1 MNVTLEAVS
10 QAGRCAAWLEA
21 LAGDEARVRV
31 VTSSGAVTLSS
42 KLLQLF
48 SPLVRET
55 IASVPTQ
62 EPVVIIIPDTEAST
76 VKHLANFLSKG
87 QIAANELCA
96 LSSSEEQAE
105 FFDVLQKNIFS
116 LARCLQL
123 DIKQLN
129 LSYLLLPN
137 HPTNSSP
144 CNDDDISKGGKL
156 KLRQMDELLK
166 PEISQDDP
174 MTEVENI
181 VDKTDENDALNINI
195 NNNNLTNEREDLI
208 EDIDV
213 LEPHIDIDIVEEDV
227 PEDVESPS
235 SSSHGQGRQGD
246 GAAKKLRLR
255 GFSRPADANILPPPL
270 HTRGPF
276 VILCGYCNSVFK
288 ARNNSEFYRH
298 LAETHFKSY
307 LSQQLGYVPGKPVL
321 KCPEPDCEFKHVQG
335 KPNMTRMFRHY
346 GVVHNKV
353 REAIGSQIVGRYVP
367 ESEMLNETNPGQQQ
381 EDGGAGSGAQHD
393 HQYIATTTSQES
405 AAAQPMVQV
414 NRKANGEESP
424 SNSLEGT
431 RTPRELQ
438 PQVPSQCS
446 DSPNSTMAGQKTV
459 CVKTRSLGSTIV
471 TRKDGKLVVK
481 GPDQVA
487 VKEVAAQLA
496 SGQAKLGSVGGE
508 QVLII
513 VSDGLDLK

>member
-1 MNVTLEAVS
+1 M
-10 QAGRCAAWLEA
+10 QCAEWPES
-21 LAGDEARVRV
+21 LAGDDARVRV

-55 IASVPTQ
+55 IASVPSQ

-96 LSSSEEQAE
+96 LSSSEDQAE
-105 FFDVLQKNIFS
+105 FFDVLQKNIIS
-116 LARCLQL
+116 LARCLHL

-137 HPTNSSP
+137 HPTTSSP
-144 CNDDDISKGGKL
+144 CNDDDFSKGGKL

-166 PEISQDDP
+166 PKISQDDP
-174 MTEVENI
+174 MSEEENI
-181 VDKTDENDALNINI
+181 VGKYDENI
-195 NNNNLTNEREDLI
+195 NNNNSTIEREDSI
-208 EDIDV
+208 EDIDI
-213 LEPHIDIDIVEEDV
+213 LEPHIDIDIVDEDL
-227 PEDVESPS
+227 PEDIESPS
-235 SSSHGQGRQGD
+235 PPSQSHGRQSNGD

-255 GFSRPADANILPPPL
+255 VSCPADANILPPPL

-298 LAETHFKSY
+298 LVDTHFKSY
-307 LSQQLGYVPGKPVL
+307 LSQQLRYVPGKPVL
-321 KCPEPDCEFKHVQG
+321 KCPEPDCEYKLARPH
-335 KPNMTRMFRHY
+335 MTRMFRHY

-353 REAIGSQIVGRYVP
+353 REAIGSKIVGRYVP
-367 ESEMLNETNPGQQQ
+367 ESEMPNESNPGQQQ

-393 HQYIATTTSQES
+393 HQYMATTTSQES
-405 AAAQPMVQV
+405 ATAQPMVQV
-414 NRKANGEESP
+414 NREEIGEESA
-424 SNSLEGT
+424 SNSFKVTG
-431 RTPRELQ
+431 TPRELQ
-438 PQVPSQCS
+438 PQIPSQSS
-446 DSPNSTMAGQKTV
+446 DSPISTMPGQKTV
-459 CVKTRSLGSTIV
+459 CVKTRSLGSIIV
-471 TRKDGKLVVK
+471 TRKDRKLFVK

-513 VSDGLDLK
+513 VTDGLDIK